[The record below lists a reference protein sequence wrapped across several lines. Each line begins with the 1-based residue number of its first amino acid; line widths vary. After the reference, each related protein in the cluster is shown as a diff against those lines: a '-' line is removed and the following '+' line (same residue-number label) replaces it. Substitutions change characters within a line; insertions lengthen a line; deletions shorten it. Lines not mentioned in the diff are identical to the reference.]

1 MKPSPFPGMDPY
13 LEDRW
18 PEVHARLIVYAA
30 NQINSGL
37 PNDLQANIEENLAV
51 YADDH
56 AGLSIRP
63 DIHVA
68 DESALPNS
76 EGSVGEVLATNIA
89 TVTEP
94 LVIKRAPHPTRHV
107 EITSS
112 GGRIITAIEFISPW
126 NKVGLR
132 SREHYAR
139 KQLDY
144 IDAGVSLVEIDLV
157 RQGSYVL
164 AAPLEEIP
172 ESQRTP
178 YAVCVFR
185 NTQPDQFEIY
195 RAPLQQ
201 RLPNVPI
208 PLRSGERDVV
218 LELQPLID
226 ACYRDGRYYRIDYK
240 AGPKARF
247 NEQDSDWISHRLR
260 DAGYR

>member
-1 MKPSPFPGMDPY
+1 M
-13 LEDRW
+13 
-18 PEVHARLIVYAA
+18 V
-30 NQINSGL
+30 
-37 PNDLQANIEENLAV
+37 
-51 YADDH
+51 
-56 AGLSIRP
+56 
-63 DIHVA
+63 
-68 DESALPNS
+68 
-76 EGSVGEVLATNIA
+76 
-89 TVTEP
+89 
-94 LVIKRAPHPTRHV
+94 KRATHPTRHV

-132 SREHYAR
+132 SREQYNR

-172 ESQRTP
+172 QSQRTP

-208 PLRSGERDVV
+208 PLRLGERDVV

-240 AGPKARF
+240 LGPKARF

-260 DAGYR
+260 DAGYNDC